1 MTQWL
6 QSIGFLFSWSRK
18 PDPMQGDT
26 GIGDFILKLDGSVHT
41 VAPEGGFKW

>member
-6 QSIGFLFSWSRK
+6 QSIGFSLV
-18 PDPMQGDT
+18 DQGNLTQGDT

-41 VAPEGGFKW
+41 VAPEGGFNW